1 MEGSPPALDWE
12 SRLWQQGLTRIAG
25 VDEVGRGSLAGRV
38 VAAAVVLPQSLDP
51 KILEGLRDSKQ
62 LSRLQRERLLP
73 LIRSVAVAIGLG
85 SATVREIDQLNIR
98 QATILAMQRALAQLP
113 LVEHILLDGLPLAE
127 LPGSQTALVK
137 GDQISLSIAAASVVA
152 KVQRDRWMGHL
163 HHFYPQYG
171 WDRNVGYGTHA
182 HRQAIQQQGS
192 SRHHRQTFLSR
203 ILSPEQLSLPES
215 GSR

>member
-1 MEGSPPALDWE
+1 MGGSPPTLDWE

-51 KILEGLRDSKQ
+51 RLLEGLRDSKQ

-73 LIRSVAVAIGLG
+73 IIRTLAVAIGLG

-98 QATILAMQRALAQLP
+98 QATILAMRRALAQLP
-113 LVEHILLDGLPLAE
+113 AVDHILLDGLPLAE

-152 KVQRDRWMGHL
+152 KVQRDRWMAHL

-171 WDRNVGYGTHA
+171 WDRNVGYGTPV
-182 HRQAIQQQGS
+182 HRQAIQHQGS
-192 SRHHRQTFLSR
+192 SRHHRQTFLTR
-203 ILSPEQLSLPES
+203 ILSPEQLRLPES